1 MEWRFKNENKV
12 IEIGKN
18 FCVAPPWYKTDKIKI
33 TLTSGKSFGTGI
45 HETTASCIEI
55 METLDLRGKSVLD
68 IGIGSGILSIVA
80 SKLDANRIIG
90 FDIEKFAIEECI
102 KNATLNNAENIEC
115 FVSNTPKSVKGQFD
129 IVIANIFEDIIISMK
144 DDITRLTKKG
154 GYALFSGVIIE
165 ENFTVQ
171 RVFGNMGFR
180 LLKNVF
186 LDDYTTLLFQK
197 GD

>member
-1 MEWRFKNENKV
+1 MEWRFKDKDKV
-12 IEIGKN
+12 IDIGKN
-18 FCVAPPWYKTDKIKI
+18 FCVAPPWHKADKFKI
-33 TLTSGKSFGTGI
+33 TLTSGKSFGTGV
-45 HETTASCIEI
+45 HETTVSCMEI
-55 METLDLRGKSVLD
+55 MENLDLKDKSVLD

-80 SKLDANRIIG
+80 SMLGAKRIVG
-90 FDIEKFAIEECI
+90 FDIEQFAIEECI
-102 KNATLNNAENIEC
+102 KNASLNKVENIEC
-115 FVSNTPKSVKGQFD
+115 FVSNTPRSVEGQFD

-154 GYALFSGVIIE
+154 GYTLFSGVIIE

-171 RVFGNMGFR
+171 RIFGKLGFK

-186 LDDYTTLLFQK
+186 LNDYTTLFFQK

>member
-1 MEWRFKNENKV
+1 MEWRFKNEDKI

-18 FCVAPPWYKTDKIKI
+18 FCVAPPWHNTDKIKI
-33 TLTSGKSFGTGI
+33 TLASGKSFGTGV
-45 HETTASCIEI
+45 HETTVSCIEI
-55 METLDLRGKSVLD
+55 METLDLKGKSVLD

-80 SKLDANRIIG
+80 SKLGANRIVG

-102 KNATLNNAENIEC
+102 KNASLSNTKNIEC
-115 FVSNTPKSVKGQFD
+115 FVSNTPKSIKGQFD
-129 IVIANIFEDIIISMK
+129 VVLANIFEDIIISMK
-144 DDITRLTKKG
+144 DDIARLTKTG

-165 ENFTVQ
+165 ENFMVQ
-171 RVFGNMGFR
+171 RVFERLGFK

-186 LDDYTTLLFQK
+186 LNDYTTLLFQK

>member
-1 MEWRFKNENKV
+1 MEWRFKNEDKV
-12 IEIGKN
+12 IDIGKN
-18 FCVAPPWYKTDKIKI
+18 FCVAPPWHKTDKIKI
-33 TLTSGKSFGTGI
+33 TLTKGKSFGTGV
-45 HETTASCIEI
+45 HETTVSCVEV
-55 METLDLRGKSVLD
+55 METLDLKGKSVLD

-80 SKLDANRIIG
+80 SKLGANRVVG

-102 KNATLNNAENIEC
+102 KNAALNNTKNIEC

-129 IVIANIFEDIIISMK
+129 VVIANIFEDIIISMK
-144 DDITRLTKKG
+144 NDITRLTKTG

-171 RVFGNMGFR
+171 RVFEKLGFK

>member
-1 MEWRFKNENKV
+1 MEWRFKNEDKI

-18 FCVAPPWYKTDKIKI
+18 FCVAPPWHNTDKIKI
-33 TLTSGKSFGTGI
+33 TLASGKSFGTGV
-45 HETTASCIEI
+45 HETTVSCIEI
-55 METLDLRGKSVLD
+55 METLDLKGKSVLD

-80 SKLDANRIIG
+80 SKLGANRIVG

-102 KNATLNNAENIEC
+102 KNASLNNTENIEC
-115 FVSNTPKSVKGQFD
+115 FVSNTPNSIKGQFD
-129 IVIANIFEDIIISMK
+129 VVLANIFDDIIISMK
-144 DDITRLTKKG
+144 DDIARLTKTG

-171 RVFGNMGFR
+171 RVFERLGFK

-186 LDDYTTLLFQK
+186 LNDYTTLLFQK